1 VSARTS
7 TDRLLRTHADVLA
20 ELVGEPKTRA
30 ATAEALA
37 DRDCGPP
44 SKSRVYQV
52 FDELS
57 DDGLIHKVGDGEA
70 HNAVVYAPTEDGE
83 VRVKSYV
90 AWLGSRVF
98 D

>member
-1 VSARTS
+1 MNARAS

-20 ELVGEPKTRA
+20 ELVDEPKTRA
-30 ATAEALA
+30 ATAKSLA
-37 DRDCGPP
+37 DRDCGSP

-52 FDELS
+52 FDELAA
-57 DDGLIHKVGDGEA
+57 DGLIHEVGDGEA
-70 HNAVVYAPTEDGE
+70 HNAVVYAPTEDGR